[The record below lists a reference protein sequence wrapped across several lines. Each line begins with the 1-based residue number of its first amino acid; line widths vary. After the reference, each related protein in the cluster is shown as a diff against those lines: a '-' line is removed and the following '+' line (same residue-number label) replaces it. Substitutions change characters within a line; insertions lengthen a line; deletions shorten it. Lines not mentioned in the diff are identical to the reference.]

1 MGGGSFPPHL
11 ATQRSTHRMST
22 AVQNSTPYNALH
34 HRFTVMAAGFVLLLI
49 VVGALVTSTDSGL
62 SVPDWPTSF
71 GSVYRMPPMTG
82 GVKFEHGHRMLA
94 EFIGLLTIGVAV
106 FTQKVDRRRWMRIL
120 GWSALGTVIAQG
132 ILGGLTVLFYLP
144 PAISTAH
151 ATLGQTFFCIMVS
164 IAFFTSRS
172 WVQEPAPV
180 VSQSARPRLTTL
192 SLFTV
197 AAIWMQLIM
206 GAAFRHSGIRLLP
219 HIVGAVVVFCL
230 VSTLTLLTIKR
241 HRTTPQLARPAV
253 ILLTLL
259 LVQISLG
266 LASYVT
272 RVMWSPGAPAPLVSM
287 IVSTV
292 AHVACGALVLVTT
305 LILTIQIHRHALPA
319 HDSEAVANQVEAREV
334 EETVQA

>member
-1 MGGGSFPPHL
+1 
-11 ATQRSTHRMST
+11 MST

-34 HRFTVMAAGFVLLLI
+34 HRFTVVAAGCVLLLI
-49 VVGALVTSTDSGL
+49 VAGALVTSTDSGL

-71 GSVYRMPPMTG
+71 GSFYRLPPMTG

-151 ATLGQTFFCIMVS
+151 ATLGQTFFCLMVS
-164 IAFFTSRS
+164 IAFFTSRN
-172 WVQEPAPV
+172 WVQEPDAV
-180 VSQSARPRLTTL
+180 VSLSMRPRLTTL

-241 HRTTPQLARPAV
+241 HRATPQLARPAV

-272 RVMWSPGAPAPLVSM
+272 RVMWSTGAPAPLASM
-287 IVSTV
+287 IVCTV

-319 HDSEAVANQVEAREV
+319 LHSEGVANKVEASEV
-334 EETVQA
+334 EETVHA

>member
-1 MGGGSFPPHL
+1 
-11 ATQRSTHRMST
+11 MST

-34 HRFTVMAAGFVLLLI
+34 HRFTVVAAGCVLLLI
-49 VVGALVTSTDSGL
+49 VAGALVTSTDSGL

-71 GSVYRMPPMTG
+71 GSFYRLPPMTG

-151 ATLGQTFFCIMVS
+151 ATLGQTFFCLMVS
-164 IAFFTSRS
+164 IAFFTSRN
-172 WVQEPAPV
+172 WVQEPDAV
-180 VSQSARPRLTTL
+180 VSLSMRPRLTTL

-241 HRTTPQLARPAV
+241 HRATPQLARPAV

-272 RVMWSPGAPAPLVSM
+272 RVIWSPGAPAPLVSM
-287 IVSTV
+287 IVCTV

-319 HDSEAVANQVEAREV
+319 LDSEAVANKVEASEV
-334 EETVQA
+334 EETVHA

>member
-1 MGGGSFPPHL
+1 
-11 ATQRSTHRMST
+11 
-22 AVQNSTPYNALH
+22 
-34 HRFTVMAAGFVLLLI
+34 
-49 VVGALVTSTDSGL
+49 
-62 SVPDWPTSF
+62 
-71 GSVYRMPPMTG
+71 
-82 GVKFEHGHRMLA
+82 
-94 EFIGLLTIGVAV
+94 
-106 FTQKVDRRRWMRIL
+106 
-120 GWSALGTVIAQG
+120 
-132 ILGGLTVLFYLP
+132 
-144 PAISTAH
+144 
-151 ATLGQTFFCIMVS
+151 MVS

-172 WVQEPAPV
+172 WVQEPDAV
-180 VSQSARPRLTTL
+180 VSPSARPRLTTL

-241 HRTTPQLARPAV
+241 HRATPQLARPAV

-266 LASYVT
+266 LGSYVT

-287 IVSTV
+287 IVCTV

-319 HDSEAVANQVEAREV
+319 LHSEGVANKVEASEV
-334 EETVQA
+334 EETVHA

>member
-1 MGGGSFPPHL
+1 
-11 ATQRSTHRMST
+11 MST

-34 HRFTVMAAGFVLLLI
+34 HRFTVVAAGCVLLLI
-49 VVGALVTSTDSGL
+49 VAGALVTSTDSGL

-71 GSVYRMPPMTG
+71 GSFYRLPPMTG

-106 FTQKVDRRRWMRIL
+106 FTQKVDRRRWMRVL

-151 ATLGQTFFCIMVS
+151 ATLGQTFFCLMVS

-172 WVQEPAPV
+172 WVQEPDAV
-180 VSQSARPRLTTL
+180 VSLSARPRLTTL

-241 HRTTPQLARPAV
+241 HRATPQLARPAV

-287 IVSTV
+287 IVCTV

-319 HDSEAVANQVEAREV
+319 LDSEAVANKVEASEV
-334 EETVQA
+334 EETVHA

>member
-1 MGGGSFPPHL
+1 
-11 ATQRSTHRMST
+11 MST

-34 HRFTVMAAGFVLLLI
+34 HRFTVVAAGCVLLLI
-49 VVGALVTSTDSGL
+49 VAGALVTSTDSGL

-71 GSVYRMPPMTG
+71 GSFYRLPPMTG

-151 ATLGQTFFCIMVS
+151 ATLGQTFFCLMVS

-172 WVQEPAPV
+172 WVQEPDAV
-180 VSQSARPRLTTL
+180 VSLSARPRLTTL

-241 HRTTPQLARPAV
+241 HRATPQLARPAV

-272 RVMWSPGAPAPLVSM
+272 RVIWSPGAPAPLVSM
-287 IVSTV
+287 IVCTV

-319 HDSEAVANQVEAREV
+319 LDSEAVANKVEASEV
-334 EETVQA
+334 EETVHA